1 MKKYLS
7 LLLGAATV
15 ASASAAITVDKQ
27 DLTHALIYSGHCEID
42 INNDG
47 TCDERPS
54 PIVRIVYF
62 TCLQEDQVMKII
74 DRQKLFR

>member
-42 INNDG
+42 I
-47 TCDERPS
+47 RVILSSISAVVILIS
-54 PIVRIVYF
+54 PNLY
-62 TCLQEDQVMKII
+62 
-74 DRQKLFR
+74 

>member
-27 DLTHALIYSGHCEID
+27 DLTMRLSIQV
-42 INNDG
+42 
-47 TCDERPS
+47 
-54 PIVRIVYF
+54 IVRLTSTMTVFSTSFIPEKCASRPAAV
-62 TCLQEDQVMKII
+62 
-74 DRQKLFR
+74 